1 MGKWSN
7 LTNILGMGWNH
18 QPVLSVFEH
27 FNSRNAILLYILFAA
42 KIDLYAWAESL
53 QQTHPC
59 SANED
64 WQRKVGGSKFSA
76 TSLTFWQITI
86 SVQVYRRCLTIVGR
100 CNLNI
105 MNPYDSPSFRT
116 NKKSSLWRWKSPQEL
131 GYERVGSIKAL
142 WTLKGNSNYI
152 FSFAI
157 SKKRQD
163 VSETR
168 LIMWSVVFVFLFPT
182 SSHVHS
188 VRRWDTFGGQKVE
201 RIFPKTRGRFAKF
214 LFFGEAYVNSWVF
227 IPLPGKKISQTI
239 FRDMIQNESTDFS
252 A

>member
-7 LTNILGMGWNH
+7 LTNIFGMGWNH

-53 QQTHPC
+53 QQTHPR
-59 SANED
+59 SAN
-64 WQRKVGGSKFSA
+64 WLARKVGGEKFSA
-76 TSLTFWQITI
+76 TSLTFWHITI
-86 SVQVYRRCLTIVGR
+86 SVQVCRRCLTIVGR

-116 NKKSSLWRWKSPQEL
+116 KKSSLWHWKSPQEL

-163 VSETR
+163 VSEIL
-168 LIMWSVVFVFLFPT
+168 LIMRSVVFVFLFPT
-182 SSHVHS
+182 MFP
-188 VRRWDTFGGQKVE
+188 RTF
-201 RIFPKTRGRFAKF
+201 R
-214 LFFGEAYVNSWVF
+214 L
-227 IPLPGKKISQTI
+227 
-239 FRDMIQNESTDFS
+239 
-252 A
+252 